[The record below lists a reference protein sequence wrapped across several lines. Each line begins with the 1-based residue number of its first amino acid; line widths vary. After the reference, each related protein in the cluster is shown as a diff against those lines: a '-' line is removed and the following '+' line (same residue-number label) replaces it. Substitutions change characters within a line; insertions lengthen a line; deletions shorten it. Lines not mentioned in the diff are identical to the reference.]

1 MGRFSIHPAST
12 IPNAPSNSATSGAKC
27 SSVLHLALGIPGMNQ
42 RFQQAI
48 ALIDAE
54 NSRDPNIEII
64 DGQPIAREVLYSQRL
79 TEWLLRLDPAASE
92 PLQLAARSQHIC
104 RWKIPR
110 AKYPATRAG
119 YHQWKN
125 DLKKFHADLTSQILA
140 QVGYDAS
147 TVTRVH
153 ALNLKEGFPHDP
165 ETRTLED
172 ALCLVFLQFQFAPLA
187 ERAESEKVINALRK
201 SWTKMSANG
210 REAALTLPFSPFQRD
225 LLDRA
230 LANNQV
236 TS

>member
-1 MGRFSIHPAST
+1 
-12 IPNAPSNSATSGAKC
+12 
-27 SSVLHLALGIPGMNQ
+27 MNP

-54 NSRDPNIEII
+54 NSRDPNIEIVN
-64 DGQPIAREVLYSQRL
+64 GQPIARELLYSQRL

-110 AKYPATRAG
+110 TNYPATRAG

-140 QVGYDAS
+140 QVGYDHS
-147 TVTRVH
+147 TIARVH
-153 ALNLKEGFPHDP
+153 SLNLKEGFPHDA

-187 ERAESEKVINALRK
+187 EKSESEKVINALRK
-201 SWTKMSANG
+201 SWSKMSAN
-210 REAALTLPFSPFQRD
+210 AKATALTLPFSTFQRA

-230 LANNQV
+230 LADNQV

>member
-1 MGRFSIHPAST
+1 
-12 IPNAPSNSATSGAKC
+12 
-27 SSVLHLALGIPGMNQ
+27 MNP

-54 NSRDPNIEII
+54 NSRDPNVEII
-64 DGQPIAREVLYSQRL
+64 DGRPVARELLYSQRL
-79 TEWLLRLDPAASE
+79 IEWLLRLEPAASE

-104 RWKIPR
+104 RWRIPR

-140 QVGYDAS
+140 QVGYDVS
-147 TVTRVH
+147 TIARVH
-153 ALNLKEGFPHDP
+153 SLNLKEGFPQDA

-172 ALCLVFLQFQFAPLA
+172 ALCLVFLEFQFGALA
-187 ERAESEKVINALRK
+187 EKAESGKVINALQK
-201 SWTKMSANG
+201 SWTKMTPNA
-210 REAALTLPFSPFQRD
+210 RTAALRLPFSPTQRE
-225 LLDRA
+225 LLERA
-230 LANNQV
+230 LATNQV